1 MLLNKRLNKIEV
13 SERQNTWLRRIPF
26 WISFLAVVA
35 IFYDFGFDQNA
46 EQQFTLNSIYTFTL
60 FTGVLTTVIR
70 YLTTNNRPRFKV
82 FLFDLIS
89 VILFVILIIDEL
101 KLMNKVA
108 LFEFF
113 DSSKWYFSA
122 VFLVFIRAFSDLRIN
137 LNRTYLN
144 PAQVFIISF
153 LAIIGLGTLLLSLP
167 NATYEKITFIDALFT
182 STSAVCVTGLIVV
195 DTGSYFTLFGQ
206 CIILVLIQIGGLGIM
221 TFASYFSYFF
231 RGVTS
236 YENQLVLSDMT
247 SSNKIGEV
255 FTTLKKI
262 ILITIII
269 EFIGAVMIFGGIDAQ
284 VIPSFFDRSFF
295 AIFHSVSAFCNAGF
309 STLDQSL
316 FDINF
321 RFNYGLQGII
331 LLLFVIGGLGFPIV
345 FNLFKYLTYI
355 IKKRLLPLLFL
366 KEKETSVTP
375 WIVSLNSRITLIT
388 TFTLLI
394 VGTLIFLFF
403 EYNNSLQEHGL
414 VGKVITALFSAA
426 APRTAGFSTVDIS
439 SLQFSTIMLIFLL
452 MWVGASPGSTGGGI
466 KTSTFAIATLNFWSL
481 ARGKNRIEVFRRE
494 IADISV
500 RRAFAIISLS
510 LVIIGFGV
518 FLITYLDSEMDLLS
532 IAFECFSA
540 YSTVGLSVGITD
552 QLSEGS
558 KFVIIMIMFIGRV
571 SMLTLLI
578 ALIRKEK
585 YKNYRYSTEEIL
597 IN

>member
-1 MLLNKRLNKIEV
+1 MNSRLNKVEV
-13 SERQNTWLRRIPF
+13 SERYYTWQRRTPF
-26 WISFLAVVA
+26 WISFIAVIAV
-35 IFYDFGFDQNA
+35 FYDFGFDQNSK
-46 EQQFTLNSIYTFTL
+46 QQFALNSLYTLTLSVGIISTILRYFTL
-60 FTGVLTTVIR
+60 KE
-70 YLTTNNRPRFKV
+70 RPRLKVLLFDVVSV
-82 FLFDLIS
+82 FLFL
-89 VILFVILIIDEL
+89 ILIIDEL
-101 KLMNKVA
+101 KLMRGIN
-108 LFEFF
+108 FFDFF

-122 VFLVFIRAFSDLRIN
+122 IFLVFIREFSGLRIN
-137 LNRTYLN
+137 LNRTYFN

-153 LAIIGLGTLLLSLP
+153 LGIIGIGALLLSLP
-167 NATYEKITFIDALFT
+167 KATYEGISFIDALFT

-231 RGVTS
+231 RGGTS
-236 YENQLVLSDMT
+236 YENQLILSDIT
-247 SSNKIGEV
+247 SSNKLGEV

-269 EFIGAVMIFGGIDAQ
+269 EAFGAVIIFGGIDSS

-295 AIFHSVSAFCNAGF
+295 SIFHSVSAFCNAGF

-316 FDINF
+316 YDIDF

-331 LLLFVIGGLGFPIV
+331 IFLFIIGGLGFPIV
-345 FNLFKYLTYI
+345 FNLFKYLSYFVKQRVLPKILRRENNQI
-355 IKKRLLPLLFL
+355 I
-366 KEKETSVTP
+366 TP
-375 WIVSLNSRITLIT
+375 WVVNLNSRITLIT
-388 TFTLLI
+388 TFSLLLI
-394 VGTLIFLFF
+394 GSIIFYFF
-403 EYNNSLQEHGL
+403 EYSNSLSEHNFI
-414 VGKVITALFSAA
+414 GKIITAIFSAA

-439 SLQFSTIMLIFLL
+439 SLHFSTLMLIFLL
-452 MWVGASPGSTGGGI
+452 MWIGASPGSTGGGI

-518 FLITYLDSEMDLLS
+518 FVITYLDSDKDLLS

-558 KFVIIMIMFIGRV
+558 KFVIIMVMFIGRV

-578 ALIRKEK
+578 ALVKKEK